1 MRGPIFLALMF
12 GVAVMAGAEAQA
24 QTWPARPIKLVVATG
39 PGSATD
45 IMARLLS
52 DGLSRRLAQPVVV
65 ENIAGAS
72 GLVGHQAVA
81 RAAPDGHTLLFTA
94 TSGLAINPISFKSLP
109 YDPRRDFL
117 AIAMVCSLGPQMLS
131 VNAELPVSNGAE
143 FLAYARQNRGRLPM
157 AFDATAGAGAFA
169 AKLMNKR
176 SDLQLIEVPYRSV
189 AQMIQDMSGGTTKVL
204 MSSIAAAAPAV
215 DAGKV
220 RRIAVTSATRFPGL
234 PDLPPLNDFVPGVV
248 VNGWF
253 AIVAPAGV
261 DRPVVDKLNAAIA
274 DYLKEPEIQ
283 SRLLSFGLAT
293 EGAGTP
299 ESTAEFIEKEQQRWQ
314 SIAND
319 LAIEP
324 Q

>member
-1 MRGPIFLALMF
+1 
-12 GVAVMAGAEAQA
+12 
-24 QTWPARPIKLVVATG
+24 
-39 PGSATD
+39 
-45 IMARLLS
+45 
-52 DGLSRRLAQPVVV
+52 
-65 ENIAGAS
+65 
-72 GLVGHQAVA
+72 
-81 RAAPDGHTLLFTA
+81 
-94 TSGLAINPISFKSLP
+94 
-109 YDPRRDFL
+109 
-117 AIAMVCSLGPQMLS
+117 MVCSLGPQMLS